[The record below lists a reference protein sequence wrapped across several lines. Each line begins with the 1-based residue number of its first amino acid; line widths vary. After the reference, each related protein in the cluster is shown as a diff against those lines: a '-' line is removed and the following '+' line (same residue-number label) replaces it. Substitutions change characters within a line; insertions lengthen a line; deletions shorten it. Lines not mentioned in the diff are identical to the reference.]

1 MQARI
6 LSNLLIFL
14 AIYILLANFDRV
26 FGARE
31 IDINADKMEVYE
43 DEGVAVFTGKVFAQS
58 KDLKLWADKLYL
70 YYIKGEK
77 KRDIQRVIALGRV
90 KMEREKWRA
99 VAGKATYFRDQEK
112 LILEETPKVWHEDN
126 FVEGDLIIIYFNE
139 DRSEVLSKEGG
150 RVRVKIYGK

>member
-6 LSNLLIFL
+6 FSNLLIFL